1 MNDMDL
7 VSVFSYIYP
16 VFLATLVKET
26 VFSTSYVLGSI
37 VKNHVAITVG
47 IHIWVFYSVPL
58 VFLSLTTT
66 LK

>member
-1 MNDMDL
+1 MDL